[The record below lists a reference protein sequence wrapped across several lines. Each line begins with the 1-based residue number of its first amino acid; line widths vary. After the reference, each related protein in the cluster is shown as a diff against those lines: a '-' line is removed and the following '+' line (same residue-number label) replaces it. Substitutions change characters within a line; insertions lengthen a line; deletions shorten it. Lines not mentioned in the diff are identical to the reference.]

1 MWQYGKGV
9 MMEAPTAGTGQVH
22 SHLLA
27 LALLDCHP
35 NLSPHLK
42 EVSGCFPSV
51 SPGISQQWPQ
61 HLQELGSRSLETF
74 LSQGQ
79 MVYNLKAALDF
90 THPLGSFYTKLS
102 HDFGKIKKQCVQV
115 NSNL

>member
-1 MWQYGKGV
+1 MAVWKGGHYGS
-9 MMEAPTAGTGQVH
+9 PNSWHRQVH

-27 LALLDCHP
+27 LALLDCQP

-42 EVSGCFPSV
+42 EASGCSLSV
-51 SPGISQQWPQ
+51 PPGISQQWPQ
-61 HLQELGSRSLETF
+61 NLQEIGSRSLETF

-79 MVYNLKAALDF
+79 MVSNLKAASNI
-90 THPLGSFYTKLS
+90 THLLGSLYAKLS

-115 NSNL
+115 NSNV